1 MIQLLNNKLK
11 IERVPAL
18 APYVTLQKRHLTDTQ
33 YGSTLPI
40 NESAYH
46 MLTKVDGKRTEASI
60 TAELADLFQV
70 DESVI
75 SRDFYQLIMG
85 LNQHHLLSI
94 HYQSPYRIVT
104 ACCQFF
110 KQYQVKMKERFDC
123 TGHSFLH
130 ILGTALL
137 MVTRKIIFFW
147 MLFMVMAGIAFL
159 FIPDQ
164 SIAAIAIYFTIIYF
178 GLITGTAL
186 HEAAHGYAHRKFAGR
201 DGPQGFF
208 ASDMMSVKFVRPVLD
223 PFQKKQVWITLLGT
237 CPGCDRGSRDHCD
250 RIISERKSNFDR
262 FLYFFNHVFYS
273 ITLSSSI
280 YGGW

>member
-60 TAELADLFQV
+60 TVELADLFQV

-75 SRDFYQLIMG
+75 SRDFYQLMIG

-130 ILGTALL
+130 IFGTALL

-159 FIPDQ
+159 FIPDR

-223 PFQKKQVWITLLGT
+223 PFQKKQVWITLLG
-237 CPGCDRGSRDHCD
+237 R
-250 RIISERKSNFDR
+250 
-262 FLYFFNHVFYS
+262 
-273 ITLSSSI
+273 LSQV
-280 YGGW
+280 